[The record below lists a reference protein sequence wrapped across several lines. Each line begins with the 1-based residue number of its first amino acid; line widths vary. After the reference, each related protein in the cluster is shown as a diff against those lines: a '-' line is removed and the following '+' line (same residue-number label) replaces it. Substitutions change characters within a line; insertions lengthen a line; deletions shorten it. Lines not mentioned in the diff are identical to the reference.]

1 MNNRRYFSTKDFKE
15 GLCKLEFDAYG
26 ENEGIELMMPTELW
40 SFINS
45 KTTQIVS
52 VDIETHDN
60 KIVISFVD
68 IEPGTN
74 TARANNPY
82 SLTVSVEQTNLVPRI
97 NTEQN
102 FVVYE
107 TGDLATKIHT
117 LKVYTEDS
125 EEPVAVFK
133 NVKAFRYEKQI
144 TVNHIER
151 YITY

>member
-1 MNNRRYFSTKDFKE
+1 MNTRQYFSTKDFKE

-26 ENEGIELMMPTELW
+26 ENEGIELMMPAELW

-82 SLTVSVEQTNLVPRI
+82 SLTVSVEQTNLVPR
-97 NTEQN
+97 NTGQN

-151 YITY
+151 YINY